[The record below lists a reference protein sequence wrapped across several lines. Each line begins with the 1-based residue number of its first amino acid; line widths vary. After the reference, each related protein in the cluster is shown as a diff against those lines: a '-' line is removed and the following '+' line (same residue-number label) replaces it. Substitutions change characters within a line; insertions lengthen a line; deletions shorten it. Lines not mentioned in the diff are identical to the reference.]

1 MDAMISEI
9 LTSLQERETSQYVLD
24 ITGLTTYDETVLLRA
39 KYIVLVGVHYG
50 HIQLMRHMDNQPF
63 ISFLH
68 MALAY
73 GCQIT
78 IQMSPFITSLMNPR
92 VIVDWPISFVDRSGK
107 RLYSFKESWIH
118 GALVKTCESESTII
132 LCKGQRLTAAAQDIV
147 EQLQVQVIEG
157 NE

>member
-1 MDAMISEI
+1 MDAILSEV
-9 LTSLQERETSQYVLD
+9 LTTLTTRETSQYVLD
-24 ITGLTTYDETVLLRA
+24 ITGLTNYDETVLLRA
-39 KYIVLVGVHYG
+39 KHIVLIGVHYG
-50 HIQLMRHMDNQPF
+50 HIQIMRHMMDHPF
-63 ISFLH
+63 LSFLH

-78 IQMSPFITSLMNPR
+78 IQMSPPISSLMNPQ
-92 VIVDWPISFVDRSGK
+92 VIMAWPISFVDKRGK
-107 RLYSFKESWIH
+107 RLYAFDKSWIH

-147 EQLQVQVIEG
+147 EQLKIQVIEG